1 MDRRKTLGGLSPG
14 QLNSRA
20 SLAPGRVVN
29 KDGKSGW
36 GGGAAGLGKPL
47 DKALSRLSLA
57 GPVQRRSSAY
67 TTKAPGV
74 KSDPRP
80 VGDKLYQQN
89 CVRTVIT
96 FLASHGYE
104 YQVTP
109 KVRRGVGGRGGPTA
123 AAQGRRCRAARSA
136 EGAGAPAPAEGRAQ
150 RRSPAAPISHI
161 FVASS
166 GAVEPDDQ
174 GLHQPHDLPG
184 PPD

>member
-36 GGGAAGLGKPL
+36 GGGAAGPGKVPL

-104 YQVTP
+104 YQATP
-109 KVRRGVGGRGGPTA
+109 KVRRA
-123 AAQGRRCRAARSA
+123 AW
-136 EGAGAPAPAEGRAQ
+136 GRAGP
-150 RRSPAAPISHI
+150 RTARPAA
-161 FVASS
+161 
-166 GAVEPDDQ
+166 G
-174 GLHQPHDLPG
+174 
-184 PPD
+184 